1 VAQAGSMLGSAA
13 FMVIAEGTCM
23 VEVALR
29 LARFFRHESCGK
41 CIPCRDGTYQ
51 IVRLLEKMK
60 RGEGVV
66 CEIDEIVDLASVMRQ
81 AAFCGLGQAA
91 PNPVMSCIKHFRS
104 EFEDHCAGK
113 PCSMLGGGENPY
125 GNHH

>member
-1 VAQAGSMLGSAA
+1 
-13 FMVIAEGTCM
+13 M

-51 IVRLLEKMK
+51 IVRLLERMK
-60 RGEGVV
+60 SGASVT
-66 CEIDEIVDLASVMRQ
+66 CEIDDIVDLASTMQ
-81 AAFCGLGQAA
+81 KAAFCGLGQAA
-91 PNPVMSCIKHFRS
+91 PNPVLSCIKHFRS

-113 PCSMLGGGENPY
+113 PCDLLGGGERPY
-125 GNHH
+125 GHHH

>member
-1 VAQAGSMLGSAA
+1 MLGSAA
-13 FMVIAEGTCM
+13 FMVVGEGTCM

-51 IVRLLEKMK
+51 IVRILEGIKAGK
-60 RGEGVV
+60 AAPGA
-66 CEIDEIVDLASVMRQ
+66 IDDLNDLAAVMRQ

-91 PNPVMSCIKHFRS
+91 VNPVMSCIRHFRA
-104 EFEDHCAGK
+104 EFEAHAAGV
-113 PCSMLGGGENPY
+113 PCSQLGGGENPY
-125 GNHH
+125 GSHH